1 MPPPKDRLAAMQ
13 KHAGDDDDFGV
24 PMDEDMEGPL
34 KDFFK
39 EVEEIRTNCDKIDSR
54 INDVKKLQSEILS
67 SPAVDP
73 KMQASMDDYMAEIKK
88 IANSVRSKLKKM
100 EQETEAEEK
109 GRGQV
114 TGELRIRKTQHMTAS
129 RRFVEVMTEYNRI
142 QVEYREQ
149 SKGKIARQLEI
160 SGKTATDEELEQML
174 EGGGGARL
182 TGHIQI
188 EGNEDQLR
196 QTLNDIEQ
204 RHEMFIKLEQSIK
217 ELHEMFMDISVLI
230 ENQGEMVNRI
240 DAHVESAVEYTTRA
254 TNDTKKALEYQ
265 QKARRKKIMMLL
277 CMIIGGSLGTYIGLK
292 YLGFV

>member
-1 MPPPKDRLAAMQ
+1 MPKDRLAAMQ
-13 KHAGDDDDFGV
+13 QKAGGDDDDFAV
-24 PMDEDMEGPL
+24 PVDDEMEGAMSDYL
-34 KDFFK
+34 KQI
-39 EVEEIRTNCDKIDSR
+39 EEIRSNCDKID
-54 INDVKKLQSEILS
+54 NKMKDVKKLQSEILS
-67 SPAVDP
+67 SPNVDQ
-73 KMQASMDDYMAEIKK
+73 KMQSQMDDYMADIKK
-88 IANSVRSKLKKM
+88 VANSVRTKLKKM
-100 EQETEAEEK
+100 EQENEAEEK

-114 TGELRIRKTQHMTAS
+114 TNELRMKKTQHMTAS
-129 RRFVEVMTEYNRI
+129 KRFVEVMTEYNAI

-149 SKGKIARQLEI
+149 SKNKIKRQLEI
-160 SGKTATDEELEQML
+160 AGKTATDEELEQML

-188 EGNEDQLR
+188 EGDAAQLR

-204 RHEMFIKLEQSIK
+204 RHEMFIKLETSIK

-277 CMIIGGSLGTYIGLK
+277 CVIIGGSLGTYMGLK